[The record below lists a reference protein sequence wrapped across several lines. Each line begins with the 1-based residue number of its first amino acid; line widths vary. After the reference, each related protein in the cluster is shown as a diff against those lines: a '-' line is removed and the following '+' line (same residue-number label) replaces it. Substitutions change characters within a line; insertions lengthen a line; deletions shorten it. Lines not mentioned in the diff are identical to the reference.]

1 MRGDTFGETLET
13 LCIIAA
19 AEVVIIMKSVSLFFL
34 AISVLV
40 ITNCSQLANCKK
52 KEGSE
57 KPDWAKKDVRD
68 FSDVDLERLYDQ
80 WEEDD
85 EPLEPD
91 ELPEHLRPSPHL
103 DLSKLDMSDPESILK
118 ASKKGKTVMA
128 FINIAGNPSRLETD
142 KLTERYQA
150 SLRNNHVTLDRFV
163 IGDDRVIFMFK
174 DGALAWEAK
183 EYLVEQERVKD
194 VTIENKVYPG
204 KYDQG
209 SVKKE
214 EL

>member
-1 MRGDTFGETLET
+1 ML
-13 LCIIAA
+13 I
-19 AEVVIIMKSVSLFFL
+19 K
-34 AISVLV
+34 
-40 ITNCSQLANCKK
+40 CKK
-52 KEGSE
+52 KEGLD
-57 KPDWAKKDVRD
+57 KPEWAKKDIRD
-68 FSDVDLERLYDQ
+68 YSDADLERLYDQ

-85 EPLEPD
+85 EDPLPPD
-91 ELPEHLRPSPHL
+91 ELPEHLRPSPQL
-103 DLSKLDMSDPESILK
+103 DLSKLDMTNPESILK

-128 FINIAGNPSRLETD
+128 FVNINGNPDRLETD

-204 KYDQG
+204 KYAQ
-209 SVKKE
+209 SPQNKE